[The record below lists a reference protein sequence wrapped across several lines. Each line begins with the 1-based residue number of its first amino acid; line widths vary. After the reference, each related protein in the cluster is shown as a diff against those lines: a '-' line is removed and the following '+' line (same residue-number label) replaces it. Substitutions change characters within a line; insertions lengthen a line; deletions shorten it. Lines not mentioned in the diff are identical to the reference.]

1 MSKTEETARAR
12 YIERI
17 GRVTAYIHDHLD
29 GPLDLD
35 RLAEVACLSRFHW
48 HRIYRAMTGETAAD
62 TVRRLRLVRA
72 SGELANTNKA
82 IDDVAARAGYS
93 TQAAFTRAFAAAYG
107 MPPARYREEGSHAAL
122 LRAAREANAK
132 AYPVEVREIRASAA
146 LSVPHR
152 GSYMAMGRAFDA
164 LFAALGQQ
172 ALIERAS
179 GLHGIYLD
187 DPDAVP
193 EMELR
198 AWAATIV
205 PEGTTGAPPLEA
217 CKIGGGRYAV
227 LAHQGPYADMRA
239 AYDWMFGTWLPQSG
253 LEARDAPVLETYLN
267 SPKDT
272 PPAKL
277 QSEICLPIEG
287 A

>member
-1 MSKTEETARAR
+1 MSQREDLAHARA
-12 YIERI
+12 IERI

-48 HRIYRAMTGETAAD
+48 HRIYRAMTGETAAE

-72 SGELANTNKA
+72 SGELANTTKA

-107 MPPARYREEGSHAAL
+107 MPPGRYREEGTHTGL
-122 LRAAREANAK
+122 LRAAREANAN
-132 AYPVEVREIRASAA
+132 AYPVEVRDIPASAA
-146 LSVPHR
+146 LSLPHR
-152 GSYMAMGRAFDA
+152 GSYMQIGRAFDG

-172 ALIERAS
+172 GLIARAS
-179 GLHGIYLD
+179 GLYGIYLD

-193 EMELR
+193 ETELR
-198 AWAATIV
+198 AWAATVV
-205 PEGTTGAPPLEA
+205 PEDTIGAPPLEA
-217 CKIGGGRYAV
+217 CLIGGGRYAV
-227 LAHQGPYADMRA
+227 LAHRGPYADMRA
-239 AYDWMFGTWLPQSG
+239 AYDWLFGTWLPQSG
-253 LEARDAPVLETYLN
+253 LEARDAPVLEAYLN

-272 PPAKL
+272 PPADL
-277 QSEICLPIEG
+277 RSEICLPVEG
-287 A
+287 D